1 MVKKQRY
8 DGMDERLIHDIK
20 TAYGLDVSDVRPVDG
35 GWLNRKWRI
44 KSGGS
49 ELLVKQFSRE
59 RYDDRKL
66 AQINTALLWQT
77 ELYSMG
83 VPCPKIVMP
92 RDGSP
97 IRFDGE
103 LCYMV
108 MEFAGGCIGDRLT
121 VNEDQLYSLGSACA
135 LMKRG
140 YARLSGSVDIAA
152 VKGYPLGSDEI
163 ITSLQKYRDKLTCV
177 SNGISD
183 ARFVSAVRQI
193 SRIVDS
199 LDISWLNSLERG
211 LAHEDF
217 SPDNMLFYPDKLS
230 AILDFDR
237 SQYSL
242 VLHDIGRILTSLALD
257 TENGFDLSRVR
268 AFMHGYGDIT
278 MHDIADAVRCVWL
291 IEAPW
296 WINGRE
302 YFYATPKVRR
312 FCEELL
318 WISEHYFEL
327 DDIFVRK

>member
-1 MVKKQRY
+1 MVKKQRKN
-8 DGMDERLIHDIK
+8 GMDERLINDIK
-20 TAYGLDVSDVRPVDG
+20 TAYGLELSDIRPIDG
-35 GWLNRKWRI
+35 GWLNHKWYAR
-44 KSGGS
+44 SGFH
-49 ELLVKQFSRE
+49 ELLIKQFSRE

-66 AQINTALLWQT
+66 SQINTALSWQA
-77 ELYSMG
+77 ELYSMD
-83 VPCPKIVMP
+83 VPCPKILMP

-97 IRFDGE
+97 MRFCGE
-103 LCYMV
+103 LCYMI

-312 FCEELL
+312 FCDELL